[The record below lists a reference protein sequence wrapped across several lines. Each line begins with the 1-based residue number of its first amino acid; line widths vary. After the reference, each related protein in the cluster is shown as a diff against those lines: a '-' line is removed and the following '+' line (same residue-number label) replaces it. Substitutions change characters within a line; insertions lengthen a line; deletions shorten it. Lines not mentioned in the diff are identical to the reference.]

1 MSGYMRD
8 ICCPGQYS
16 DVIACSSRQID
27 AFVKWIQKQD
37 FYENATIVIAGDHLT
52 MDSEYIEKQDIA
64 DFDRR
69 VYVTI
74 INPAEGCED
83 SQYARQYT
91 TMDMYPTTLAAL
103 GVEIEGNRLGLG
115 VNLFSE
121 EPTLYE
127 KYGAEYVNN
136 ELLKK
141 SSFYEDKLLQQ

>member
-27 AFVKWIQKQD
+27 ALVKWIQEQD
-37 FYENATIVIAGDHLT
+37 FYENTTIVIAGDHLT
-52 MDSEYIEKQDIA
+52 MDSDYIEKQDIA

-74 INPAEGCED
+74 INPVEGCED

-91 TMDMYPTTLAAL
+91 TMDMHPTTLAAL
-103 GVEIEGNRLGLG
+103 GVEIEGNRWDW
-115 VNLFSE
+115 
-121 EPTLYE
+121 
-127 KYGAEYVNN
+127 A
-136 ELLKK
+136 
-141 SSFYEDKLLQQ
+141 